1 MSGDS
6 NLDQNDIDLRLKTIE
21 ERNLRVELD
30 KDWETS
36 STRKIAIGL
45 MTYLIVVLAMTALE
59 IDRPFVGAVI
69 PTVGFVLSTVT
80 LPFIKAR
87 WIGRVASK
95 RA

>member
-1 MSGDS
+1 
-6 NLDQNDIDLRLKTIE
+6 
-21 ERNLRVELD
+21 
-30 KDWETS
+30 
-36 STRKIAIGL
+36 
-45 MTYLIVVLAMTALE
+45 VVLAMTALE